1 MDVFS
6 YGDIGGYCELH
17 KKRLSSLVDH
27 LSPLQSWAPEI
38 RFFKRFDERPI
49 VNNLCDI
56 IIMKP
61 TFIMKIDAS
70 KHMNTFL
77 FYFFLIQKKKN
88 QLFFV

>member
-38 RFFKRFDERPI
+38 RFFKRFDFRYIFFRLFRYRLSFYERTRSI
-49 VNNLCDI
+49 VGDW
-56 IIMKP
+56 
-61 TFIMKIDAS
+61 
-70 KHMNTFL
+70 
-77 FYFFLIQKKKN
+77 
-88 QLFFV
+88 